1 MRTIMRTITALTL
14 LLAFTGCGD
23 DDGPTPPVDSGTDT
37 GMTMP
42 DSGPDPDPD
51 GGTDAG
57 PVDPMP
63 RGAGNPPALG
73 AQIDRMGRPA
83 INTALNNPFNGDATA
98 RNAAKDA
105 YNSDDD
111 PSTWAATWSDDFRTS
126 LAILDSL
133 DTVCGNQLGA
143 DGADER
149 YAFLAGV
156 LADDQLYVN
165 TASGMCGTYLGY
177 EAEVLEIVEAG
188 GCGGRTPNDDV
199 IDRSYSVLAAGIL
212 TGVDDT
218 ITEDD
223 AEHDPNVFPFLAAPT
238 E

>member
-1 MRTIMRTITALTL
+1 MRTITALTL

-57 PVDPMP
+57 PVEPMP
-63 RGAGNPPALG
+63 LGADNPPALG

-111 PSTWAATWSDDFRTS
+111 PSTWAATWSDDFQTS

-143 DGADER
+143 DGVEGDR

-165 TASGMCGTYLGY
+165 TASGTCGTYLGY

-199 IDRSYSVLAAGIL
+199 IERSYSVLAAGIL
-212 TGVDDT
+212 EGVDDT
-218 ITEDD
+218 IEADD

>member
-1 MRTIMRTITALTL
+1 MRTITALTL

-23 DDGPTPPVDSGTDT
+23 DDGTTPPADSGTDT
-37 GMTMP
+37 GMTTP
-42 DSGPDPDPD
+42 DSGPDPEPD
-51 GGTDAG
+51 AGTDAG
-57 PVDPMP
+57 PVEPMP
-63 RGAGNPPALG
+63 LGADNPPALG

-105 YNSDDD
+105 YNSDDT
-111 PSTWAATWSDDFRTS
+111 PSAWSATWSDDFQIS

-143 DGADER
+143 DGVAGDR

-165 TASGMCGTYLGY
+165 TASGTCGTYLGH
-177 EAEVLEIVEAG
+177 EAEVLEIVEDG

-199 IDRSYSVLAAGIL
+199 IARSYSVLAAGAL
-212 TGVDDT
+212 SGVDDT

-223 AEHDPNVFPFLAAPT
+223 AEHDASTFPFLAAP

>member
-1 MRTIMRTITALTL
+1 MRTITALTL

-23 DDGPTPPVDSGTDT
+23 DDGTTPPADSGTDT
-37 GMTMP
+37 GMTTP
-42 DSGPDPDPD
+42 DSGPDPEPD
-51 GGTDAG
+51 AGTDAG
-57 PVDPMP
+57 PVEPMP
-63 RGAGNPPALG
+63 LGADNPPALG

-111 PSTWAATWSDDFRTS
+111 PSTWAATWSDDFQTS

-133 DTVCGNQLGA
+133 DRNCGNQLGA
-143 DGADER
+143 DGVEGDR

-156 LADDQLYVN
+156 LVDDQLYVN
-165 TASGMCGTYLGY
+165 TASGTCGTYLGH
-177 EAEVLEIVEAG
+177 EAEVLEIVEDG

-199 IDRSYSVLAAGIL
+199 IARSYSVLAAGAL
-212 TGVDDT
+212 SGVDDT

-223 AEHDPNVFPFLAAPT
+223 AEHDASTFPFLAAP